1 MLTDLECVKVFSKV
15 DVLEVA
21 KELDIAVDISI
32 PYSKI
37 FNLIVSDLHDK
48 GVPEIDKNVSD
59 LLGSFL
65 VTVGFIDEDGNLID
79 EDGKEEEEK
88 PKPPC
93 WSFYS
98 EYDPSCQGCG
108 VKLYCKKARIANR
121 PECFGRYDRN
131 DDNCKQC
138 LELTE
143 CNKIQLSL
151 AKKAGIKTKGE

>member
-1 MLTDLECVKVFSKV
+1 MITDLECVKVFSK
-15 DVLEVA
+15 DDILDVA
-21 KELDIAVDISI
+21 KELEIAVDISI
-32 PYSKI
+32 PYSKV
-37 FNLIVSDLHDK
+37 FNLVVNDLMEN
-48 GVPEIDKNVSD
+48 GVPEIDNDVSD

-65 VTVGFIDEDGNLID
+65 VTTGFIDEEGNLMED
-79 EDGKEEEEK
+79 DGKEEEDK

-108 VKLYCKKARIANR
+108 VKIDCGKARIANR
-121 PECFGRYDRN
+121 PECFGRYDN
-131 DDNCKQC
+131 SDDNCKQC

-151 AKKAGIKTKGE
+151 TKKAGTKK